1 VNNTVKVLPKKRG
14 QQARRNLSLA
24 LTQASMIKY
33 RALWY
38 AAFIVSY
45 IWSLYWISYDIF
57 VWHKPLYQV
66 NMMNYVGAIVS
77 LAFIWAGTKIWKTN
91 RTIARSRHIEH
102 PQAPSP
108 SKSGCSH
115 FLGYLNQRQKSEEI
129 PSECITCKNVIQC
142 FSHTK

>member
-1 VNNTVKVLPKKRG
+1 MKVLPKKRG

-66 NMMNYVGAIVS
+66 NMLNYVGATVS
-77 LAFIWAGTKIWKTN
+77 IAFIWAGTKIWKTSQTTTQKPKN
-91 RTIARSRHIEH
+91 E
-102 PQAPSP
+102 QAKASPS

-115 FLGYLNQRQKSEEI
+115 FLGYLHERPKSEEI
-129 PSECITCKNVIQC
+129 PSECMTCKNVIQC